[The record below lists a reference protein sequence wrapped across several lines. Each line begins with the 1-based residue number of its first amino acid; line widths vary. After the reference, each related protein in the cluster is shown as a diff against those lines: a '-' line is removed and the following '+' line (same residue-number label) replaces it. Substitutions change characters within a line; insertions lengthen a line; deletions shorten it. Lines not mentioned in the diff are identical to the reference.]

1 MAEQNDDAPKIF
13 VDDDWK
19 EQARREQAQQDEATR
34 DVGGDEEMPEPSILE
49 IVNLLAMQATVGLGL
64 MQDPRTGR
72 PLPPHLPTARHFI
85 DLLALLADKTK
96 GKLDEEEQQVLD
108 RTLHELRL
116 IFVEIKSHAA
126 GGAGESDEGAPG
138 TVTGD

>member
-1 MAEQNDDAPKIF
+1 MAEQNDEAPKIY

-19 EQARREQAQQDEATR
+19 EQARREQAQQDEETR
-34 DVGGDEEMPEPSILE
+34 NVGDEQEMPEPSILE

-64 MQDPRTGR
+64 MQDPRSGQ

-96 GKLDEEEQQVLD
+96 GNLDQEEQQILD
-108 RTLHELRL
+108 RTLQELRM
-116 IFVEIKSHAA
+116 IFVEISSR
-126 GGAGESDEGAPG
+126 GGIGPSGGGDPSIE
-138 TVTGD
+138 TGG